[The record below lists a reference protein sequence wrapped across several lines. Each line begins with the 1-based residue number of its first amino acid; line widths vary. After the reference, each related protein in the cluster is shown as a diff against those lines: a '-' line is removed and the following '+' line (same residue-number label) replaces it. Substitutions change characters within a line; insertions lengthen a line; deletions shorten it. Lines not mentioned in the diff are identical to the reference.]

1 RSVHLLPPLRSPL
14 FPYTTLFRSWGPAA
28 DAVAGHREVAP
39 LARLLAIEVLARPL
53 RQVGVAGALDHGEV
67 EVAAEGGDM
76 QACESRALV
85 DLCEGPRVPG
95 IPLAIEVPCH
105 DGLLASRG
113 NIGPVHLVECEEQGD
128 RPEGY
133 EAFTKDADRVQLP
146 AVLTVAHAHY
156 VTR

>member
-76 QACESRALV
+76 QACESRALRSEEHTSELQSRF
-85 DLCEGPRVPG
+85 DLVCR
-95 IPLAIEVPCH
+95 
-105 DGLLASRG
+105 LL
-113 NIGPVHLVECEEQGD
+113 LV
-128 RPEGY
+128 
-133 EAFTKDADRVQLP
+133 
-146 AVLTVAHAHY
+146 
-156 VTR
+156 

>member
-1 RSVHLLPPLRSPL
+1 GGLDDDGVAGLQQAQIVERGS
-14 FPYTTLFRSWGPAA
+14 TA

-39 LARLLAIEVLARPL
+39 LAGPLAIEVLARPL
-53 RQVGVAGALDHGEV
+53 RQVSIAGALDHGEV
-67 EVAAEGGDM
+67 EVAAEGGDV
-76 QACESRALV
+76 QTGKSRV
-85 DLCEGPRVPG
+85 FGDLREWAWVPG
-95 IPLAIEVPCH
+95 IPLAIEVSCH
-105 DGLLASRG
+105 EGLLASRG

-128 RPEGY
+128 HPEGY